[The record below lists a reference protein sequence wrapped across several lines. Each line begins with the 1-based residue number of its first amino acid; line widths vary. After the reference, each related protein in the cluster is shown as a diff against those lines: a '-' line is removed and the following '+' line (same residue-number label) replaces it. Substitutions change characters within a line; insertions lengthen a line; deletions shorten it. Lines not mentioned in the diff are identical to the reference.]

1 MERERKNTIKD
12 LLLDKL
18 QLFDLYGRSGRTAQ
32 LHDKFHRYKTFIVRN
47 AGNGIA
53 EQVEELFL
61 LAYEIIREETEVY
74 FEHGYNLGII
84 KGVDA
89 VNDLRNLLGD
99 DDKKKRRDDSGELTP
114 FRPTL

>member
-1 MERERKNTIKD
+1 MERERKNAIKD
-12 LLLDKL
+12 LFLDKL

-53 EQVEELFL
+53 EQLEELFL

-84 KGVDA
+84 TGVDA

>member
-84 KGVDA
+84 AGVDA

>member
-61 LAYEIIREETEVY
+61 LAY
-74 FEHGYNLGII
+74 
-84 KGVDA
+84 
-89 VNDLRNLLGD
+89 
-99 DDKKKRRDDSGELTP
+99 
-114 FRPTL
+114 